1 MAKKDNR
8 TRNWTFIL
16 YPESCVK
23 DFKKVISDMHIEA
36 VLSPLHD
43 KDIDPTGEPKKPH
56 YHVMMCFPGNKSF
69 DQMND
74 ISKSLG
80 GTFPQP
86 VLNTRSMTRY
96 FIHMDN
102 PDKYQYSRFEMLSWG
117 GVDIDEMLKPV
128 KALRYQCISEMTDYI
143 IEHNITEFSALFI
156 YARKNR
162 YDDWFQY
169 LCDNSAVVIN
179 SFISSLRNQ
188 NKRVAAVPND
198 NRLFQVDENGELVQV
213 GELI

>member
-1 MAKKDNR
+1 MKNLLLVVMILAKKDNR

-86 VLNTRSMTRY
+86 VLNTRSDISYIWIILININTAVLKC
-96 FIHMDN
+96 F
-102 PDKYQYSRFEMLSWG
+102 P
-117 GVDIDEMLKPV
+117 GVV
-128 KALRYQCISEMTDYI
+128 
-143 IEHNITEFSALFI
+143 
-156 YARKNR
+156 
-162 YDDWFQY
+162 
-169 LCDNSAVVIN
+169 
-179 SFISSLRNQ
+179 
-188 NKRVAAVPND
+188 
-198 NRLFQVDENGELVQV
+198 
-213 GELI
+213 LILTKC